1 VTDRGDAV
9 AQASRGLYIAE
20 SELRRWIREVMA
32 APVKVFFGNGLQRAE
47 MAEIAVLKKT
57 AADQFF

>member
-1 VTDRGDAV
+1 V
-9 AQASRGLYIAE
+9 AQASRGLNIAE